1 MKLVIWWKVGDMIW
15 SWLYDG
21 RLVIWLEVG
30 HVMGFWKPNEKVE
43 CGIGKLKFW
52 DLTSGW
58 PLDSTSRLT
67 TVWFCYHVTAKIK
80 LLYLRVK
87 YSDIRIRML
96 DVIPFKCQKLTQS
109 QSYCHNLCHIWT
121 HFESKILF
129 WTWNESG
136 IKTQMTRPDIEVSFS
151 ES

>member
-1 MKLVIWWKVGDMIW
+1 MTSSDPRAQRCALKMPKLNFLNVNLLGNGFERRITESNVALENLSFCIRPLPRINYSLILW
-15 SWLYDG
+15 SRDTEY
-21 RLVIWLEVG
+21 
-30 HVMGFWKPNEKVE
+30 K
-43 CGIGKLKFW
+43 
-52 DLTSGW
+52 
-58 PLDSTSRLT
+58 
-67 TVWFCYHVTAKIK
+67 AKIK

-136 IKTQMTRPDIEVSFS
+136 IKTQMTQPDIEVNFS
-151 ES
+151 EA